1 MPELGE
7 VLQGTSDEH
16 QPLRLSQLQDVNLLQ
31 LGHILPLRLQ
41 ADCHDVFQLVKT
53 GIDPGPPLSLQQGL
67 CDFLILMFNHNLSM
81 GYLTSSPLSQIT
93 EELILVQRCKYQQD
107 FQCL

>member
-41 ADCHDVFQLVKT
+41 ADCHDVFQLIKT
-53 GIDPGPPLSLQQGL
+53 DIDPGPPLSLQQGL
-67 CDFLILMFNHNLSM
+67 CDFLILMLKHNLWS
-81 GYLTSSPLSQIT
+81 
-93 EELILVQRCKYQQD
+93 RCLERDSLWRDKSGGFNRSGD
-107 FQCL
+107 